1 MATEILSLLVVTFL
15 STIAQQA
22 FGAGP
27 PTIVENV
34 PGLVPGAYFK
44 VLVRNLS
51 ANLKRI
57 TLSVEDLNGKSLH
70 IELRYNNTCK
80 ITDSPTILFNSK
92 TEGKFDRAIIEQ
104 APFLWDSHYNVWN
117 LTAEETQYKFVDIK
131 SNNLSTTFPYR
142 PGHPLSD
149 IKAIKVY
156 GAGCGP
162 DNFDYDILA
171 KFVYPVPSKFK
182 TITIKNR
189 ALDFTFS
196 TTKNRIT
203 IQFDSGFL
211 FSYAVYDDDNIMYHN
226 YKSDSKLLR
235 YDSDTPFSLES
246 DYEITIED
254 ISYGSEEVVHSYT
267 VTISVD
273 NNEVISDLF
282 QSDPNDM
289 QNGQLIISFP
299 RTVKLEIIE

>member
-1 MATEILSLLVVTFL
+1 M
-15 STIAQQA
+15 
-22 FGAGP
+22 
-27 PTIVENV
+27 
-34 PGLVPGAYFK
+34 
-44 VLVRNLS
+44 
-51 ANLKRI
+51 
-57 TLSVEDLNGKSLH
+57 NGKSLH
-70 IELRYNNTCK
+70 IELRYNDTCK

-162 DNFDYDILA
+162 DNRDFDYDILTRLD
-171 KFVYPVPSKFK
+171 YPVPSKFK

-189 ALDFTFS
+189 ALDLTLNAVF
-196 TTKNRIT
+196 KNAI
-203 IQFDSGFL
+203 IMQFDSGYS
-211 FSYAVYDDDNIMYHN
+211 FSYAVYDDDSIMYHN
-226 YKSDSKLLR
+226 YKSDSKPQW
-235 YDSDTPFSLES
+235 YDSDTPLSLES

-289 QNGQLIISFP
+289 QNGQLLIYFP
-299 RTVKLEIIE
+299 RTVKLEITE